1 MNGEMVGGDGKR
13 EVVVAAVPPIGVDAS
28 SAPADLERFVELHY
42 ERLTGLARLICRDSG
57 DAADAV
63 QVGLE
68 VAWRRRA
75 TLRDPERLRPWLDRI
90 VVREATRVARSRRS
104 WIGRLLHPDASV
116 AWIEPAH
123 DDQPRIAIRHELAR
137 AFAKLSPE
145 QRTVVAL
152 HLHLGYSVA
161 ETADI
166 VGAPIETVRS
176 RLRLARERLRRSLEE
191 PVS

>member
-1 MNGEMVGGDGKR
+1 MP
-13 EVVVAAVPPIGVDAS
+13 AVPPVGVDAGA
-28 SAPADLERFVELHY
+28 APADLERFVELHY
-42 ERLTGLARLICRDSG
+42 DRLMGLARLVCRDAG

-68 VAWRRRA
+68 VAWRQRA

-90 VVREATRVARSRRS
+90 VVREASRVARRRRS
-104 WIGRLLHPDASV
+104 WIGRLIHPDASV
-116 AWIEPAH
+116 TWVEPAH
-123 DDQPRIAIRHELAR
+123 DDRQQIAIRHELAR
-137 AFAKLSPE
+137 AFAGLSPE

-166 VGAPIETVRS
+166 VDAPIETVRS
-176 RLRLARERLRRSLEE
+176 RLRLARERLRRTLEE
-191 PVS
+191 PS